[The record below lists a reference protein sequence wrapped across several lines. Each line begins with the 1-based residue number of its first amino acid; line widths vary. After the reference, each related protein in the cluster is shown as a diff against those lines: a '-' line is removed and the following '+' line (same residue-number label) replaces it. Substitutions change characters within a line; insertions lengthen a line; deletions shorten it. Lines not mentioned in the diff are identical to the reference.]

1 MVLTADSIFN
11 LDLIHTETMTAET
24 LLSPVKLGRYELPNR
39 LVMAPLT
46 RNRAGAG
53 NVPHELNATYYAQRA
68 TAGLIV
74 TEATQI
80 SPQGVGYPATPGIH
94 SPEQV
99 EGWKLVTQAVHDRNG
114 RIFLQLWHVG
124 RISHPSLQP
133 DGALPVAPSAIAP
146 EGMAATYEGEQPF
159 VTPRALETAEI
170 AGIVADYR
178 QAAENA
184 LAAGFDGV
192 EIHGAN
198 GYLIDQFLR
207 DGSNQR
213 SDQYGGSIENRS
225 RFLLEVVEAVT
236 SVWGGDRVGIRLS
249 PSGTFNSM
257 SDSDPQALFSYVV
270 RQLDRYNLAYIHIVE
285 PRIDNGAPD
294 GQNLTAGFFR
304 SIYSGTIIAAGGHD
318 KETGEATLANNEA
331 DLIAYGRWY
340 ISNPDLPERFAA
352 NAELN
357 PYDRS
362 TFYGGDEKGYI
373 DYPTLEL
380 QTA

>member
-1 MVLTADSIFN
+1 MTTHSVLLT
-11 LDLIHTETMTAET
+11 
-24 LLSPVKLGRYELPNR
+24 PVKLGAYELPNR

-53 NVPHELNATYYAQRA
+53 NVPHELNALYYAQRA
-68 TAGLIV
+68 SAGLIV
-74 TEATQI
+74 SEATQI
-80 SPQGVGYPATPGIH
+80 SPQGVGYPGTPGIH
-94 SPEQV
+94 SAEQV
-99 EGWKLVTQAVHDRNG
+99 EGWKLVTKAVHDRGG

-133 DGALPVAPSAIAP
+133 NGALPVAPSAIAP
-146 EGMAATYEGEQPF
+146 EGTASTYEGEKPF
-159 VTPRALETAEI
+159 VTPRALETEEI
-170 AGIVADYR
+170 AGIVEDYR
-178 QAAENA
+178 QAAQNA
-184 LAAGFDGV
+184 LDAGFDGV

-213 SDQYGGSIENRS
+213 SDQYGGSIENRT
-225 RFLLEVVEAVT
+225 RFALQVVEAVT
-236 SVWGGDRVGIRLS
+236 NVWGADRVGIRLS

-257 SDSDPQALFSYVV
+257 SDSDPQALFSYLAQ
-270 RQLDRYNLAYIHIVE
+270 QLDRYNLAYIHIVE
-285 PRIDNGAPD
+285 PRIDNGAPA

-304 SIYSGTIIAAGGHD
+304 SVYSGTIIAAGGHD
-318 KETGEATLANNEA
+318 KASGEATVANGEA

-340 ISNPDLPERFAA
+340 ISNPDLAERFAA
-352 NAELN
+352 DVDLN

-362 TFYGGDEKGYI
+362 TFYGGSEKGYT
-373 DYPTLEL
+373 DYPTAQL

>member
-1 MVLTADSIFN
+1 
-11 LDLIHTETMTAET
+11 MTT
-24 LLSPVKLGRYELPNR
+24 NSVLLSPIKLGAYELPNR

-53 NVPHELNATYYAQRA
+53 NVPHELNAVYYAQRSS
-68 TAGLIV
+68 AGLIIS
-74 TEATQI
+74 EATQI

-94 SPEQV
+94 SPEQI
-99 EGWKLVTQAVHDRNG
+99 EGWKLITKAVHDRGG

-133 DGALPVAPSAIAP
+133 NGELPVAPSAIAP
-146 EGMAATYEGEQPF
+146 EGMAATYEGEKPF
-159 VTPRALETAEI
+159 VTPRALATEEI
-170 AGIVADYR
+170 AGIVEDYR
-178 QAAENA
+178 QAAQNA
-184 LAAGFDGV
+184 LEAGFDGV

-207 DGSNQR
+207 NGSNQR
-213 SDQYGGSIENRS
+213 TDQYGGSIENRA
-225 RFLLEVVEAVT
+225 RFALEVVEAVT
-236 SVWGGDRVGIRLS
+236 SVWGADRVGIRLS

-270 RQLDRYNLAYIHIVE
+270 SRLDRYNLAYIHIVE
-285 PRIDNGAPD
+285 PRIDNGAPE

-304 SIYSGTIIAAGGHD
+304 SVYKGTIIAAGGHD
-318 KETGEATLANNEA
+318 QESGEALVANGEA

-340 ISNPDLPERFAA
+340 ISNPDLVERFAA

-362 TFYGGDEKGYI
+362 TFYGGTEKGYT
-373 DYPTLEL
+373 DYPTLQL

>member
-1 MVLTADSIFN
+1 
-11 LDLIHTETMTAET
+11 MTT
-24 LLSPVKLGRYELPNR
+24 QNVLLSPVKLGRYELPNR

-46 RNRAGAG
+46 RNRAGNG
-53 NVPHELNATYYAQRA
+53 NVPHELNAVYYAQRA
-68 TAGLIV
+68 SAGLII

-94 SPEQV
+94 STEQV
-99 EGWKLVTQAVHDRNG
+99 EGWKLVTKAVHDRGG

-124 RISHPSLQP
+124 RISHPTLQP
-133 DGALPVAPSAIAP
+133 NGDLPVAPSAIAP
-146 EGMAATYEGEQPF
+146 EGNAATYEGEKPF
-159 VTPRALETAEI
+159 VTPRALETEEI
-170 AGIVADYR
+170 AGIVEDYR
-178 QAAENA
+178 RAAQNA
-184 LAAGFDGV
+184 LDAGFNGV

-213 SDQYGGSIENRS
+213 TDEYGGSIENRS
-225 RFLLEVVEAVT
+225 RFALEVVEAVV
-236 SVWGGDRVGIRLS
+236 SVWGADRVGIRLS

-257 SDSDPQALFSYVV
+257 SDSDPQALFSYLVK
-270 RQLDRYNLAYIHIVE
+270 QLDRYNLAYIHIVE
-285 PRIDNGAPD
+285 PRIDNGAPE

-318 KETGEATLANNEA
+318 KESGETVVANGEA

-340 ISNPDLPERFAA
+340 ISNPDLVERFAT

-357 PYDRS
+357 AYDRS
-362 TFYGGDEKGYI
+362 TFYGGTEKGYT
-373 DYPTLEL
+373 DYPTLQL
-380 QTA
+380 QSA